1 MHTAVQR
8 LAEPPN
14 RVVAGGGQRVSRI
27 VRRLHICEC
36 RRALAAVRAA
46 QPFIW
51 GSLRLCARMR
61 TAAALVAVLAVISY
75 LDHAQQDRTHGA
87 WLVGEGHYSTY
98 GDRGKPPLVII
109 PGLDG
114 CTVFFAHV
122 LLELVR
128 DFFVVVYDLP
138 LYSGQNYTFS
148 YIAEDVV
155 SALDAEDI
163 ERASIV
169 GESFGGVVAQHVA
182 LEHSER
188 VEALVLLSSLA
199 KTELTPVVRFKLRF
213 MLPVVELLG
222 RAFPGIAQTIFAKV
236 HASDVVESSEPAWVR
251 SLFVKEASWAHH
263 ASVMQRIKIVAALD
277 IEDRVPSIT
286 QPVLLVR
293 GADDSFTGHTTAR
306 LRALLQSRGQVGTF
320 PDGAVDVVTL
330 PGGHLPHVTSSDLFA
345 RAVRDALFVVQVE
358 RKEMI
363 TDAEW
368 RELKNKNPFYN
379 TTDVDIALTSA
390 GYVSWRAVEELKK

>member
-1 MHTAVQR
+1 
-8 LAEPPN
+8 
-14 RVVAGGGQRVSRI
+14 
-27 VRRLHICEC
+27 
-36 RRALAAVRAA
+36 
-46 QPFIW
+46 
-51 GSLRLCARMR
+51 MR
-61 TAAALVAVLAVISY
+61 TAAVLAAAAAVLSY

-87 WLVGEGHYSTY
+87 WIGTTPRYSTY
-98 GDRGKPPLVII
+98 GDRAKQPLVII

-114 CTVFFAHV
+114 CTVFFQGV
-122 LLELVR
+122 VPELVR

-138 LYSGQNYTFS
+138 LYNGQNYTFS
-148 YIAEDVV
+148 YLAADVTK
-155 SALDAEDI
+155 ALDELAI
-163 ERASIV
+163 ERAAIV

-199 KTELTPVVRFKLRF
+199 KTELTAVVKLKLHVL
-213 MLPVVELLG
+213 LPVVEFLG
-222 RAFPGIAQTIFAKV
+222 RAFPGLAQTIFAKV
-236 HASDVVESSEPAWVR
+236 HASDVVESSEPSWAR

-263 ASVMQRIKIVAALD
+263 ASVMRRIKIVARLD
-277 IEDRVPSIT
+277 IEDRVPRIAA
-286 QPVLLVR
+286 PVLLIR

-345 RAVRDALFVVQVE
+345 RAVRDSLFVVQYAEME
-358 RKEMI
+358 RM

-368 RELKNKNPFYN
+368 QANSWKGDILTKRDMPIAELKNNLEIRMKLWELDQNPFYN

-390 GYVSWRAVEELKK
+390 GYVSWRAVEELKT

>member
-1 MHTAVQR
+1 M
-8 LAEPPN
+8 
-14 RVVAGGGQRVSRI
+14 SS
-27 VRRLHICEC
+27 
-36 RRALAAVRAA
+36 AACRAA
-46 QPFIW
+46 HLGQPTDAID
-51 GSLRLCARMR
+51 AMR
-61 TAAALVAVLAVISY
+61 TAALVAVAAVLSY

-87 WLVGEGHYSTY
+87 WIGTTPRYSTY
-98 GDRGKPPLVII
+98 GDRAKQPLVII

-114 CTVFFAHV
+114 CTVFFQGV
-122 LLELVR
+122 VPELVR

-138 LYSGQNYTFS
+138 LYNGQNYTFS
-148 YIAEDVV
+148 YLAADVTK
-155 SALDAEDI
+155 ALDELAI
-163 ERASIV
+163 ERAAIV

-199 KTELTPVVRFKLRF
+199 KTELTAVVKLKLHVL
-213 MLPVVELLG
+213 LPVVEFLG
-222 RAFPGIAQTIFAKV
+222 RAFPGLAQTIFAKV
-236 HASDVVESSEPAWVR
+236 HASDVVESSEPSWAR
-251 SLFVKEASWAHH
+251 GLFVKEASWAHH
-263 ASVMQRIKIVAALD
+263 ASVMQRIKIVARLD
-277 IEDRVPSIT
+277 IEDRVPRIAA
-286 QPVLLVR
+286 PVLLIR

-345 RAVRDALFVVQVE
+345 RAVRDSLFVVQYAEME
-358 RKEMI
+358 RM

-368 RELKNKNPFYN
+368 QANSWKGDILTKRDMPIAELKNNLEIRMKLWELDQNPFYN

-390 GYVSWRAVEELKK
+390 GYVSWRAVEELKT